1 MARRRGF
8 FAELQHQQQLAA
20 KRQAQQ
26 QRLAVRQYNQ
36 AALARQRAASAHRRA
51 SEAARRS
58 TAAEQARLNKQM
70 AAAYVAECEAEAAE
84 KTAEAIA
91 HQQEIEELL
100 AATLEFD
107 DWVDLT
113 RLRQVYEPTPLD
125 AGTLTAETPV
135 PTYIPIPPRPHF
147 YAPEQPTGL
156 SAKLGGQR
164 KYEAQLAA
172 AHAQYASNMTYWHGQ
187 LNDLFTR
194 NGVARQ
200 AWLANEFDRLTRL
213 EQARRDHTTAQ
224 QSRREEIQRANSEL
238 DQLIADLRNGDGRAL
253 EQYVGIVLANST
265 YPEEFQVDYDYEFI
279 TADRELAVTVLVP
292 TPDQFPSVKA
302 VRYIKA
308 KDEFTTT
315 RLSTAELKRRY
326 NRAVHQTAL
335 RTPHEVFE
343 ADREAII
350 DAISLTVAVDTVDP
364 ATGHDRRVPL
374 AQLAVDRQSFLAIV
388 LSRVEPIETLKHLAA
403 AVSQNPYGLIPL
415 AGQGVRG

>member
-20 KRQAQQ
+20 KKQAQQ

-51 SEAARRS
+51 ADAARRS

-84 KTAEAIA
+84 KTAGALA
-91 HQQEIEELL
+91 LQQEIEELL
-100 AATLEFD
+100 AATLEVD

-113 RLRQVYEPTPLD
+113 RLRQVFEPTRLEV
-125 AGTLTAETPV
+125 GTLSTETPV

-164 KYEAQLAA
+164 KYEAQLAD
-172 AHAQYASNMTYWHGQ
+172 AHAQYASNVAYWHGQ

-194 NGVARQ
+194 NGAARQ
-200 AWLANEFDRLTRL
+200 TWLATEFDRLTRL
-213 EQARRDHTTAQ
+213 EQAQRDHEAANRRQ
-224 QSRREEIQRANSEL
+224 REEVQRANSEL
-238 DQLIADLRNGDGRAL
+238 DQLITDLRTGNGRAL

-265 YPEEFQVDYDYEFI
+265 YPEAFQVEYDYEFNSG
-279 TADRELAVTVLVP
+279 DHELAVTVLVP
-292 TPDQFPSVKA
+292 PPDQFPSVKA
-302 VRYIKA
+302 VRYVKA

-315 RLSTAELKRRY
+315 RLSAAELKRRY
-326 NRAVHQTAL
+326 NNAVHQTAL

-343 ADREAII
+343 ADRQGII
-350 DAISLTVAVDTVDP
+350 DAISLTVAVDTADP
-364 ATGHDRRVPL
+364 ATGHDRRVL
-374 AQLAVDRQSFLAIV
+374 LGQLAVDRQSFLVID
-388 LSRVEPIETLKHLAA
+388 LSRIEPIETLKHLAA
-403 AVSQNPYGLIPL
+403 AVSKNPYGLIPL